1 MYLPDNFP
9 AFGREL
15 VASGRYEAEELAL
28 IRRHILPGDAILEIG
43 AGFGVTTLSLA
54 SRASSVLAL
63 EPDPRMFAALI
74 KNTATRKNVTTAM
87 LAVSTSPDDV
97 ILHLNAEPWNSSMHA
112 TPEHGEIVTFFPTR
126 AIPLARLLEGE
137 GPTALVMDCEGM
149 EAQLIVPGLPWG
161 DCRTLIIEEHP
172 FYADPAAWHRT
183 LETEGFREVDRAG
196 NALGGTASV
205 SVWRKG

>member
-1 MYLPDNFP
+1 
-9 AFGREL
+9 
-15 VASGRYEAEELAL
+15 
-28 IRRHILPGDAILEIG
+28 
-43 AGFGVTTLSLA
+43 
-54 SRASSVLAL
+54 
-63 EPDPRMFAALI
+63 
-74 KNTATRKNVTTAM
+74 
-87 LAVSTSPDDV
+87 
-97 ILHLNAEPWNSSMHA
+97 
-112 TPEHGEIVTFFPTR
+112 
-126 AIPLARLLEGE
+126 
-137 GPTALVMDCEGM
+137 MDCEGM